1 MNYVIVI
8 KLATGASEIL
18 LLSSYKFLLKGK
30 SFNDNFNYS
39 DQINSIENKFLK
51 TIETYKYSES
61 SNQFEHLSLAKIA
74 MYIFV
79 IKSCEAY
86 SYSIN
91 DNRNIVKETINYNI
105 NLINDEYNN
114 IKNYKNIEL
123 LGEQF
128 CRL

>member
-1 MNYVIVI
+1 M
-8 KLATGASEIL
+8 
-18 LLSSYKFLLKGK
+18 LSSYKFLLKGK

-61 SNQFEHLSLAKIA
+61 SNQFEHLSLKIA

-79 IKSCEAY
+79 IKSCEGY

-91 DNRNIVKETINYNI
+91 DNRNIKTINYNI

-128 CRL
+128 ADYN